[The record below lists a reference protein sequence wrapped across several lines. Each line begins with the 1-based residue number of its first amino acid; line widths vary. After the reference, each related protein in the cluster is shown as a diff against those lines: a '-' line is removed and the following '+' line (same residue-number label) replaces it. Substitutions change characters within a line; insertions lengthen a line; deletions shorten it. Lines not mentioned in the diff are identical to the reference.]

1 MADSHLINLSIE
13 IARYIKD
20 SQVTLL
26 LRYTAL
32 RIINANRQSCVYIY
46 DTELGNI
53 FAMKK

>member
-20 SQVTLL
+20 SQVALL
-26 LRYTAL
+26 LRYIAL

-53 FAMKK
+53 FAMEK